1 VTGVQM
7 ATEMQ
12 EQPRVLA
19 ALAARRGE
27 IAERIRTVR
36 PDPHHG
42 TVLVARGS
50 SDHAAIFGRY
60 LLEPATG
67 RPVALAAP
75 SLQTL
80 YAAPVDYRG
89 FLVVAVSQSGRTP
102 EIATLVERLSAAGAR
117 TLAVTNEADSPLAAA
132 ADSFIELWAGTEHAV
147 PATKTFTAQAL
158 ALAILAE
165 ALGPVPWTEQ
175 DWTRLPD
182 ALETVL
188 ADSEPAKRVA
198 AAIGDAPGLITVAR
212 GYTYPMALEAALK
225 LKETAELL
233 AEGYSAADLRHGPT
247 AVVSAGFPVLAMSTS
262 GPAAADLADLTA
274 GLRARGAAVHEIA
287 DRADAELPIPA
298 GLAEPLAAIVAV
310 VRAQQVALALARHR
324 GLDPDAPHGLSKVTL
339 TT

>member
-1 VTGVQM
+1 MTGLQM
-7 ATEMQ
+7 AAEMR
-12 EQPRVLA
+12 EQPSVLA

-27 IAERIRTVR
+27 IAERVRSAR
-36 PDPHHG
+36 PDTLHG

-50 SDHAAIFGRY
+50 SDHAAIYGRY

-75 SLQTL
+75 SLHTL
-80 YAAPVDYRG
+80 YGAPVDYSG

-102 EIATLVERLSAAGAR
+102 EIATMVERLAAAGAR

-132 ADSFIELWAGTEHAV
+132 ADAAIDLRAGTEQAV

-158 ALAILAE
+158 AFAIIAE
-165 ALGPVPWTEQ
+165 ALGPAVASDA
-175 DWTRLPD
+175 DWRELPD

-188 ADSEPAKRVA
+188 ADPDPAERVA
-198 AAIGDAPGLITVAR
+198 AAIGDAAGLIAVAR
-212 GYTYPMALEAALK
+212 GYCYPMALEAALK

-247 AVVSAGFPVLAMSTS
+247 AVVSAGFPVLAMSTT
-262 GPAAADLADLTA
+262 GPAAADMTDLVA
-274 GLRARGAAVHEIA
+274 NLRERGAAVHEIA
-287 DRADAELPIPA
+287 DRADAELPIPS
-298 GLAEPLAAIVAV
+298 GLGEPLAAIVTV

-324 GLDPDAPHGLSKVTL
+324 GLDPDAPRGLSKVTL

>member
-1 VTGVQM
+1 MTGLQM
-7 ATEMQ
+7 VAEMR
-12 EQPRVLA
+12 EQPSVLA

-27 IAERIRTVR
+27 IAERVRSAR
-36 PDPHHG
+36 PDTLHG

-50 SDHAAIFGRY
+50 SDHAAIYGRY

-75 SLQTL
+75 SLHTL
-80 YAAPVDYRG
+80 YGAPVDYSG

-102 EIATLVERLSAAGAR
+102 EIATMVERLSTAGAR

-132 ADSFIELWAGTEHAV
+132 ADAAIDLRAGTEQAV

-158 ALAILAE
+158 AFAIIAE
-165 ALGPVPWTEQ
+165 ALGLAVASDA
-175 DWTRLPD
+175 DWRELPE

-188 ADSEPAKRVA
+188 ADPDPAERVA
-198 AAIGDAPGLITVAR
+198 AAIGDAAGLITVAR
-212 GYTYPMALEAALK
+212 GYCYPMALEAALK

-247 AVVSAGFPVLAMSTS
+247 AVVSAGFPVLAMSTT
-262 GPAAADLADLTA
+262 GPAAADITDLVADL
-274 GLRARGAAVHEIA
+274 RERGAAVHEIA
-287 DRADAELPIPA
+287 DRADAELPIPS
-298 GLAEPLAAIVAV
+298 GLGEPLAAIVTA
-310 VRAQQVALALARHR
+310 VRAQQVALALARYR
-324 GLDPDAPHGLSKVTL
+324 GLDPDAPRGLSKVTL

>member
-1 VTGVQM
+1 MTGLHM
-7 ATEMQ
+7 ASEMR
-12 EQPRVLA
+12 EQPSVLA
-19 ALAARRGE
+19 ALSARRSE
-27 IAERIRTVR
+27 IAERVRAVR
-36 PDPHHG
+36 PDPLHG

-80 YAAPVDYRG
+80 YGAPVDYSG

-102 EIATLVERLSAAGAR
+102 EIATMVERLAAAGAR
-117 TLAVTNEADSPLAAA
+117 TLAVTNEPDSPLAAA
-132 ADSFIELWAGTEHAV
+132 ADAAVELRAGTEQAV

-158 ALAILAE
+158 AFAILAE
-165 ALGPVPWTEQ
+165 ALGPVSWSED
-175 DWTRLPD
+175 DWARLPA
-182 ALETVL
+182 ALEAVL
-188 ADSEPAKRVA
+188 ADPEPAERVA

-212 GYTYPMALEAALK
+212 GYCYPMALEAALK

-262 GPAAADLADLTA
+262 GPAASDIADLVVT
-274 GLRARGAAVHEIA
+274 LRERGAAVHEIA
-287 DRADAELPIPA
+287 DRPDAELPIPA
-298 GLAEPLAAIVAV
+298 GLAEPLAAILAVA
-310 VRAQQVALALARHR
+310 RAQQVALALARQR
-324 GLDPDAPHGLSKVTL
+324 GLDPDAPRGLSKVTL